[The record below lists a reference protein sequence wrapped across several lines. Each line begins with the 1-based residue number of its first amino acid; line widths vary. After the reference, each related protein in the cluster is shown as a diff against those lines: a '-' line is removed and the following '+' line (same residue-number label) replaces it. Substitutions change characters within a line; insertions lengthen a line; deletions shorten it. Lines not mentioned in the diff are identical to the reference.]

1 MGLTVSYMGAR
12 SDHIGLG
19 GSNDIGVNINQLD
32 PKYLALGSAALDA
45 QLPNPFLNNPNVPTV
60 AVDSGD
66 AVAGPPAAAFPA
78 MARSDAVVDE
88 IARRILMSRE
98 L

>member
-1 MGLTVSYMGAR
+1 MGAR

-45 QLPNPFLNNPNVPTV
+45 QLPNPFLNNPNVPRRCRRRRRCRGP
-60 AVDSGD
+60 ACSGR
-66 AVAGPPAAAFPA
+66 FRNT
-78 MARSDAVVDE
+78 ARSTPGRSPKAS
-88 IARRILMSRE
+88 AATTPA
-98 L
+98 